1 MWKQANVCP
10 IDKNGDRADK
20 ANNRPATQPSC
31 IGNIFESIVR
41 DATYEHLQV
50 NNILCNEQFGLRP
63 GLSCLMSHVT
73 WSLLHLL
80 ETLLEWT
87 CMLTKVK
94 DVITSMFI
102 SVKPL
107 TLFLMKDGKKN
118 WRQWVL
124 LDLLL

>member
-10 IDKNGDRADK
+10 ISKNGDRADK

-41 DATYEHLQV
+41 DAIYDHLQV
-50 NNILCNEQFGLRP
+50 NNILFNEQFGLRP
-63 GLSCLMSHVT
+63 GLSCF
-73 WSLLHLL
+73 LHLL

-94 DVITSMFI
+94 DVMTSMLI
-102 SVKPL
+102 TVKSL
-107 TLFLMKDGKKN
+107 TLFLMKDVKKN